1 MYNEKFFI
9 LLTFSLEENFILKN
23 PNDWVWCLWIFSLY
37 LFLFLVIPYIFIY
50 IYLKFKSSFFKEE
63 DIIFNLVLFL
73 SAYNFFF
80 TLFLLFQDFIFSGII
95 SLYENKKFYFEFQPE
110 IENFIFY
117 FLGIFWDF
125 LFSVV
130 LYNIIYFYFFIVLK
144 KQIKFLIQCSIL
156 VLIYYWFGGENKM
169 QDLIFIFIIYMLL
182 ELIYIFNL
190 ILVHLRKI
198 SI

>member
-1 MYNEKFFI
+1 MDFFLI
-9 LLTFSLEENFILKN
+9 LVFIFGN
-23 PNDWVWCLWIFSLY
+23 TV
-37 LFLFLVIPYIFIY
+37 YIYIY

-117 FLGIFWDF
+117 FLGIF
-125 LFSVV
+125 
-130 LYNIIYFYFFIVLK
+130 
-144 KQIKFLIQCSIL
+144 
-156 VLIYYWFGGENKM
+156 
-169 QDLIFIFIIYMLL
+169 
-182 ELIYIFNL
+182 
-190 ILVHLRKI
+190 
-198 SI
+198 